1 MSPLAPRPKG
11 QCCIESPKTKRIR
24 RAIGKA
30 IQEEAFKELLKLK
43 ALGQGRLQYGEMD
56 RIVKKYHKK
65 GYLEVTRNNLNYC
78 LNRLDEE
85 QQKKEAGEQ
94 IMKLMAESIDC

>member
-1 MSPLAPRPKG
+1 
-11 QCCIESPKTKRIR
+11 
-24 RAIGKA
+24 
-30 IQEEAFKELLKLK
+30 
-43 ALGQGRLQYGEMD
+43 MD
-56 RIVKKYHKK
+56 KIVKKYHKK